1 MSAKAQVA
9 VIGAGYAG
17 MAAAVELAAA
27 GIPADVFEASR
38 VLGGRARALE
48 LDGVTVD
55 NGQHLLVGAYRE
67 TLRLID
73 LVHPGGCNDL
83 LLRLPLTLTPPGR
96 LSLRAPPLPAPLH
109 LAAALLFARGL
120 TIADKLA
127 ALRLM
132 RGLKR
137 SRYRLGS
144 DISVAELLAARHQPT
159 RLCRLLWEPLCVAA
173 LNTPVDSASARVFVN
188 VLRDSLGGARS
199 ASDLLLP
206 RVDLGA
212 LFPDGAERFVLA
224 RGGRV
229 LRSTAIKRIT
239 QAANGYRL
247 DASGQQFGPYR
258 QAIVAVAPQHLPALI
273 APLPGLDELRLQV
286 GSLAYEPILTCY
298 LAYPAGARLAAPMLG
313 HSSGW
318 PSIGHSEGLSQWLFD
333 RGQLDGPAGLFAAVI
348 SARGRHLGLSNDELA
363 AAIHAEISTLVPDLP
378 APRWSRVI
386 IEKRATFACTP
397 DLARP
402 QTQTPLPGLLLA
414 GDYVASDYPATIE
427 SAVRSGV
434 AAANSVIASAA
445 ILTAAALRASQ

>member
-48 LDGVTVD
+48 LDGITID

-73 LVHPGGCNDL
+73 RVHPGGCNDL
-83 LLRLPLTLTPPGR
+83 LLRLPLTLVTPGH

-120 TIADKLA
+120 TIADKRA

-132 RGLKR
+132 RNLKR

-144 DISVAELLAARHQPT
+144 DISVAELLAAHHQPT
-159 RLCRLLWEPLCVAA
+159 DLCRLLWQPLCVAA
-173 LNTPVDSASARVFVN
+173 LNTPVDTASARVFVN
-188 VLRDSLGGARS
+188 VLRDSLGGLRA

-206 RVDLGA
+206 RVDLGT
-212 LFPDGAERFVLA
+212 LFPAAAERFLLD

-229 LRSTAIKRIT
+229 LRSTAIKRIA
-239 QAANGYRL
+239 QQANGYRL
-247 DASGQQFGPYR
+247 DGAGQQFGPYR
-258 QAIVAVAPQHLPALI
+258 QAIVAVAPQHLKALI

-286 GSLAYEPILTCY
+286 GSLAYEPIVTCY

-313 HSSGW
+313 H
-318 PSIGHSEGLSQWLFD
+318 PDGLTQWLFD
-333 RGQLDGPAGLFAAVI
+333 RGQLNGPAGLFAAVI
-348 SARGRHLGLSNDELA
+348 SAHGRHQELSNDELA

-378 APRWSRVI
+378 SPLWSRVI
-386 IEKRATFACTP
+386 TEKRATFACTP
-397 DLARP
+397 DLVRP

-414 GDYVASDYPATIE
+414 GDYVACDYPATLE
-427 SAVRSGV
+427 AAVSSGV

-445 ILTAAALRASQ
+445 RQS

>member
-73 LVHPGGCNDL
+73 LVHPGGTDDL
-83 LLRLPLTLTPPGR
+83 LLRLPLTLTTPGH

-120 TIADKLA
+120 TMADKLA

-132 RGLKR
+132 RDLKR
-137 SRYRLGS
+137 SRYRLDG
-144 DISVAELLAARHQPT
+144 DISVAELLAAHHQPT

-188 VLRDSLGGARS
+188 VLRDSLGGLRA

-206 RVDLGA
+206 RVDLGT
-212 LFPDGAERFVLA
+212 LFPDGAERFLLD

-229 LRSTAIKRIT
+229 LRSTAIKRL
-239 QAANGYRL
+239 AA
-247 DASGQQFGPYR
+247 DASGYLLDSAGQRFGPYR
-258 QAIVAVAPQHLPALI
+258 QAIVAVAPQHLKALI
-273 APLPGLDELRLQV
+273 APLPGLGELRLQV
-286 GSLAYEPILTCY
+286 GSLAYEPIVTCY

-313 HSSGW
+313 YPSGW
-318 PSIGHSEGLSQWLFD
+318 PSIGHSGGITQWLFD
-333 RGQLDGPAGLFAAVI
+333 RGQLNGPAGLFAAVI
-348 SARGRHLGLSNDELA
+348 SAHGRHQAMTNEALA
-363 AAIHAEISTLVPDLP
+363 AQIHAEISTLVPDLP
-378 APRWSRVI
+378 APLWSRVI
-386 IEKRATFACTP
+386 TEKRATFACTP

-414 GDYVASDYPATIE
+414 GDYVACDYPATLE
-427 SAVRSGV
+427 AAVRSGV

-445 ILTAAALRASQ
+445 ALRATAI

>member
-1 MSAKAQVA
+1 MKPGAQVA
-9 VIGAGYAG
+9 IIGAGYAG
-17 MAAAVELAAA
+17 MAAAVELASS

-38 VLGGRARALE
+38 VLGGRARTVE

-83 LLRLPLTLTPPGR
+83 LLRLPLTLMTPGR
-96 LSLRAPPLPAPLH
+96 LTLRAPSLPAPLH

-132 RGLKR
+132 RNLKR

-144 DISVAELLAARHQPT
+144 DMSVAALLAAHDQP
-159 RLCRLLWEPLCVAA
+159 RNLRRLLWEPLCVAA
-173 LNTPVDSASARVFVN
+173 LNTPVDAASARVFVN
-188 VLRDSLGGARS
+188 VLRDSLGGPRA

-212 LFPDGAERFVLA
+212 LFPDAALRFVLA

-229 LRSTAIKRIT
+229 LRRTAIKRIT
-239 QAANGYRL
+239 ADADGYSL
-247 DASGQQFGPYR
+247 AGAGQQFGPYR
-258 QAIVAVAPQHLPALI
+258 QLIVAVAPQHLPALI

-286 GSLAYEPILTCY
+286 GSLAYEPIVTCY
-298 LAYPAGARLAAPMLG
+298 LAYPASARLAAPMLG
-313 HSSGW
+313 HDG
-318 PSIGHSEGLSQWLFD
+318 GHTQWLFD
-333 RGQLDGPAGLFAAVI
+333 RGQLNGPAGLFAAVI
-348 SARGRHLGLSNDELA
+348 SAHGRHLALSNDELA
-363 AAIHAEISTLVPDLP
+363 AAIQAEIATLAPDLP
-378 APRWSRVI
+378 TPLWSRLI
-386 IEKRATFACTP
+386 TEKRATFACTP
-397 DLARP
+397 DLVRP

-414 GDYVASDYPATIE
+414 GDYVASDYPATLE
-427 SAVRSGV
+427 AAVSSGV
-434 AAANSVIASAA
+434 AAANSVIAQRHCESPVSA
-445 ILTAAALRASQ
+445 